1 MQEQTSTK
9 TTNVRNIESNII
21 TNPTDMKKIFRQY
34 YEQIYDK
41 IFENIDEMGKFLHNI
56 NY

>member
-1 MQEQTSTK
+1 
-9 TTNVRNIESNII
+9 
-21 TNPTDMKKIFRQY
+21 MKKIIRQY

>member
-1 MQEQTSTK
+1 MQEQTSTEA
-9 TTNVRNIESNII
+9 TNVRNIESNII
-21 TNPTDMKKIFRQY
+21 TNPTDMKKILRQY